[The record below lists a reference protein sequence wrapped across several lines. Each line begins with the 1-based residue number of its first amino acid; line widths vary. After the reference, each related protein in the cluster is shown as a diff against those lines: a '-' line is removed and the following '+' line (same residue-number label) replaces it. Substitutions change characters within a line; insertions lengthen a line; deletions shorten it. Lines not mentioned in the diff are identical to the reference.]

1 MQRQSLMRYQVWI
14 NDEAKTE
21 IIRLPGHIRQRI
33 RRAIQDLGDE
43 PRPHYSH
50 QMRAPEGVTL
60 EVRRLRLER
69 WRVGYIVDEEWS
81 EVGVLAV
88 RKRPPYDYKD
98 LSALLERLE

>member
-21 IIRLPGHIRQRI
+21 IIRLPGHMRQRI
-33 RRAIQDLGDE
+33 RRVIQALGDE
-43 PRPHYSH
+43 PRPHYSQ

-69 WRVGYIVDEEWS
+69 WRAAKITQRSW
-81 EVGVLAV
+81 
-88 RKRPPYDYKD
+88 K
-98 LSALLERLE
+98 